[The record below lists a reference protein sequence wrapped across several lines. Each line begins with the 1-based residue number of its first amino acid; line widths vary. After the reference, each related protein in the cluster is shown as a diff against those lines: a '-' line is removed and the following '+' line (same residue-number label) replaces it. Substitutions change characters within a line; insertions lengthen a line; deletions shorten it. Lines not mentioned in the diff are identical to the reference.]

1 MRLLSNFTVGV
12 YDADRVDAL
21 SMNKSLPSLVWRFHK
36 INFLSNTISV
46 VFKKLTEYK
55 WMNVEL
61 EINVSDVA
69 IKNVLF
75 RSKQIKTLI
84 APMVDKWKK

>member
-1 MRLLSNFTVGV
+1 
-12 YDADRVDAL
+12 
-21 SMNKSLPSLVWRFHK
+21 
-36 INFLSNTISV
+36 
-46 VFKKLTEYK
+46 
-55 WMNVEL
+55 MNVEL

-84 APMVDKWKK
+84 APMVDK